1 MGWNYRVIK
10 IANKKD
16 LIERFNCEPYYY
28 QIMETYYD
36 EQGEPNGFG
45 DAALISETYETLN
58 NNLKLIKEAF
68 SKPVIIVNENFM
80 VTGYENNNK
89 REMYEHRK
97 L

>member
-10 IANKKD
+10 VANKKD
-16 LIERFNCEPYYY
+16 LIERLNCEPYYY

-36 EQGEPNGFG
+36 EQGKPNGFG

-58 NNLKLIKEAF
+58 NNLKLIKGAF

-80 VTGYENNNK
+80 VTGYENNSK
-89 REMYEHRK
+89 GESV
-97 L
+97 